1 MAGRRMMEPPGI
13 RKENVV
19 VAEWRLRRFLRHN
32 GLGLVLFG
40 LFGVVIAGQAL
51 AGLAAHNDELR
62 THGRQP
68 IGFGAYLTTG
78 HFIEAVFENWESEFL
93 QMGALVVLTIFLRQS
108 GSPESKPLKGKEAQD
123 KDPRAERRRPDA
135 PWPVR
140 RGGLALAIYQHSL
153 SIALFGLFAVSFVF
167 HALGGTAEHNAEARE
182 HGEPTVSVVEF
193 VSGSEFWYQ
202 SFQNWQSEF
211 LSAGALVVLAIFLRQ
226 RGSAESKAVDEPH
239 RETGTE

>member
-1 MAGRRMMEPPGI
+1 MMEPAGI
-13 RKENVV
+13 GKENVV
-19 VAEWRLRRFLRHN
+19 VAELRLRRFLRHN

-40 LFGVVIAGQAL
+40 LFAVVIVGQAV
-51 AGLAAHNDELR
+51 AGLAVRNDELR
-62 THGRQP
+62 THGRP
-68 IGFGAYLTTG
+68 SIGFGTYVTTG

-108 GSPESKPLKGKEAQD
+108 GSPESKPLTGKEPQD
-123 KDPRAERRRPDA
+123 KDPRMERRRPDA

-153 SIALFGLFAVSFVF
+153 SIALFGLFVLSFVF

-182 HGEPTVSVVEF
+182 HGEPTVSVVDF
-193 VSGSEFWYQ
+193 VSGPEFWYQ

-211 LSAGALVVLAIFLRQ
+211 LAAGSLVVLAIFLRQ
-226 RGSAESKAVDEPH
+226 RGSPESKPVDEPH
-239 RETGTE
+239 RETGTD